1 MHDTQPPSRSASA
14 PRLDSPAQAQS
25 AQPTESQPQG
35 EFELIKAYFSQGFRR
50 DIHTRLGIGDDAS
63 LVQPPAGM
71 QLVQSIDTQLAEVH
85 FPANGPADLIAE
97 RALRCAASDLA
108 AMGAKPHGFHLAL
121 TLTNNDPEW
130 LSAFSAGLRTAAH
143 ACQLSLLGGDTTRGP
158 ICTISIMVQ
167 GWVKPGRALLR
178 SGARSGD
185 DIWLSNRVGDAAL
198 ALPRVLTNP
207 ALKDDQAD
215 AYWLP
220 APRLALGQALGGIA
234 TAALDISDGLIQD
247 ASHIARASQVLM
259 DLKGE
264 LIPTAVAPGNP
275 AWARCLAGGDDY
287 ELLFCAAPD
296 KREQIEQLAKQAK
309 VDCTR
314 IGICRAVTNHPETR
328 ISMNGQ
334 PLTLSEPGY
343 QHF

>member
-1 MHDTQPPSRSASA
+1 MNDTQHPSQPASLSPTDSRSQTQSA
-14 PRLDSPAQAQS
+14 PPTASPFPA
-25 AQPTESQPQG
+25 

-71 QLVQSIDTQLAEVH
+71 QLVQSIDTQLADVH
-85 FPANGPADLIAE
+85 FPANGPADLIAQ

-130 LSAFSAGLRTAAH
+130 LSAFSSGLRAAAH
-143 ACQLSLLGGDTTRGP
+143 ACQLSLLGGDTTRGSV
-158 ICTISIMVQ
+158 CSISIMVQ

-185 DIWLSNRVGDAAL
+185 DIWLSNRVGEATL
-198 ALPRVLTNP
+198 ALPKVLTHP
-207 ALKDDQAD
+207 ILKDDQTT

-220 APRLALGQALGGIA
+220 EPRLNLGQALNGIA

-296 KREQIEQLAKQAK
+296 KRGRIEELAKQTEI
-309 VDCTR
+309 DCTR

-328 ISMNGQ
+328 VSMNGQ